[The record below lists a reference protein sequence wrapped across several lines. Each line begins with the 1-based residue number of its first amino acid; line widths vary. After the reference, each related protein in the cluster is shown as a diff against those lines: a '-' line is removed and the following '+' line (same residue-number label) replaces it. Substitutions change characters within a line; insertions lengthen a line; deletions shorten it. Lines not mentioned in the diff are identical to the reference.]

1 MTLTRRTLLQIA
13 SGTGLSLGLGWNPLP
28 ANTDSGAIIT
38 RPIPASDESVP
49 VIGIGTNRYRVGNE
63 TDSAMLRETLSVFH
77 ELGGTF
83 IDTAPM
89 YRSSEE
95 ILGQLIAGLG
105 IHDDLFLATK
115 VVLEDQAGAVQRM
128 TASLEKLQ
136 TSMLDLV
143 QSHNM
148 RGAEKT
154 LPVMREW
161 QQDGRVRYV
170 GITTSKNREFP
181 RMLDLMKREQLE
193 FIQVN
198 YSLANREAAE
208 EILPLAMDR
217 GIAVIINL
225 PFGRGSLFNALS
237 DRSLPDWAEDF
248 DCHSWA
254 QFLLKY
260 VVAHSAVTC
269 AIPGTTKSHHA
280 RDNFGA
286 ALGRLPDAK
295 LRRKQEQF
303 FDAL

>member
-1 MTLTRRTLLQIA
+1 MTVTRRKLLQIA
-13 SGTGLSLGLGWNPLP
+13 SGTGLSLGLGWNPLT
-28 ANTDSGAIIT
+28 ADTGVIIT
-38 RPIPASDESVP
+38 RPIPGSDEVIP
-49 VIGIGTNRYRVGNE
+49 VVGIGTNRYRTGNDAE
-63 TDSAMLRETLSVFH
+63 NSVLRETLRIFH

-89 YRSSEE
+89 YRSSEQ
-95 ILGQLIAGLG
+95 ILGQLISSLG
-105 IHDDLFLATK
+105 IRDDLFLATK
-115 VVLEDQAGAVQRM
+115 VALKDKAGAEQRM
-128 TASLEKLQ
+128 TESLEKLQ
-136 TSMLDLV
+136 TDSLDLV
-143 QSHNM
+143 QSHSM
-148 RGAEKT
+148 RGAENT

-170 GITTSKNREFP
+170 GITTSRNNEFP
-181 RMLDLMKREQLE
+181 RMLDLMKREKLD

-198 YSLANREAAE
+198 YSLADRKAAE
-208 EILPLAMDR
+208 TILPLAMDK

-225 PFGRGSLFNALS
+225 PFGRGSLFKTLS
-237 DRSLPDWAEDF
+237 DRTLPDWTEEF

-260 VVAHSAVTC
+260 VVSHPAVTC
-269 AIPGTTKSHHA
+269 AIPGTTKPHHV

-286 ALGRLPDAK
+286 ALGRLPDAA